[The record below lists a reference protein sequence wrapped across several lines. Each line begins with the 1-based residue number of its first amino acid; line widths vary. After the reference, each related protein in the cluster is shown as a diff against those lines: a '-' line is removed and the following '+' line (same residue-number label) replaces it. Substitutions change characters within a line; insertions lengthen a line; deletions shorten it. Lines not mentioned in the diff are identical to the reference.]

1 MHSVSSILLLQL
13 TEVQL
18 ILDLFYVELQSV
30 VIFIMGNLLIMLLI
44 FTFFGLQKCQKVK
57 ETKVMSSVCLRLSS
71 ESSSLLLFKTM

>member
-18 ILDLFYVELQSV
+18 IFDLFYVELQSV

-44 FTFFGLQKCQKVK
+44 FTFLGLQKCQKVK

-71 ESSSLLLFKTM
+71 ESSSVLLFKTM